1 MHLEGWYQQPKIKR
15 TTSTSYYLAK
25 IYPISVPKLISYGNT
40 LYFNIVFVDFFHLW
54 KYQSSNLIYINIQ
67 ALHLLYSPLQ
77 LFWNHTD
84 AVENFVF
91 IHTRLNKVGK
101 ILIPF
106 QNCYL
111 FCFSGI
117 NLWLL
122 RLQFFLCN
130 AWWDASHSFL
140 HNTTSQNFFSWFYAA
155 LKNWAELYISLI
167 AHW

>member
-84 AVENFVF
+84 AVDRIGVV
-91 IHTRLNKVGK
+91 HTILNKFQTFY
-101 ILIPF
+101 IPF
-106 QNCYL
+106 QNCFIWCSPGL
-111 FCFSGI
+111 SMCLI
-117 NLWLL
+117 W
-122 RLQFFLCN
+122 LQFFLCN
-130 AWWDASHSFL
+130 ACWGASYSLPRYTMSHY
-140 HNTTSQNFFSWFYAA
+140 FSWLLYAA
-155 LKNWAELYISLI
+155 LKKQLSCRD
-167 AHW
+167 